1 MDIVALAYNLCD
13 VDFLTMSPPPE
24 ESAIADST
32 SFDLYNILKG
42 VDNPSDLS
50 QQAGSTSPKC
60 NEHSPNAVSPK
71 IQCDSPSQS
80 GTQDYLSTSNNQ
92 PSDDIPMIDL
102 TSPAPAGD
110 CDRVPAT
117 EPISPPDSTA
127 SSKPESTSTSP
138 AQASL
143 LHSPESLCSSSS
155 CGGDLS
161 NASSL
166 LLQGNKG
173 SNDDSIIEFLLSQDA
188 AERQTQQQQRSTRT
202 SLESGKR
209 KQPIEDPEETP
220 ASGHQLDTGCLPE
233 LNIDDL
239 STQKLDSFYK
249 NIPDIRNEYLGKPS
263 ECPCVN
269 PYMFQSDWLQLI
281 ARCPPSSPHVCRS
294 SACEPPPAKRHC
306 SPPQH
311 RQFVTSPSSGSSQ
324 VSPIQVQHSV
334 RPISNALYNKFSL
347 GNPQLR
353 NCSQSLPRNPQFPP
367 AQYRSVPNNAIHSSH
382 DSRSLQNTPFSTSQ
396 QQHEQ
401 QHQNTKQ
408 QKAFTTTQRLSVLSG
423 VTYHGPSTTLS
434 TAAQERAEKL
444 KGKPSDTY
452 IALIA
457 RAILSSPN
465 LTTSLPDIYEQI
477 MIQQPFYRTST
488 LAWRNAVRHNLSINE
503 CFVKVGKADSGR
515 GWKWTIHPSC
525 VEQFRRGD
533 FRRREA
539 RSKVQQVHKKTVTPA
554 PYQAPHRN
562 Y

>member
-24 ESAIADST
+24 GPAVADNT
-32 SFDLYNILKG
+32 SFDLYNIFTG
-42 VDNPSDLS
+42 VENSSDLP
-50 QQAGSTSPKC
+50 QQAGSTSPPC
-60 NEHSPNAVSPK
+60 IERSFNSTSPK
-71 IQCDSPSQS
+71 IKPDSSSQ
-80 GTQDYLSTSNNQ
+80 GETQDCLSTSNNQ

-102 TSPAPAGD
+102 TSPIPTED
-110 CDRVPAT
+110 CDRVPAI
-117 EPISPPDSTA
+117 EPISPSDSTA
-127 SSKPESTSTSP
+127 SSKVESTWTSP
-138 AQASL
+138 TQTSL
-143 LHSPESLCSSSS
+143 LHSPESLCSRSS

-166 LLQGNKG
+166 LLLGNKG
-173 SNDDSIIEFLLSQDA
+173 SNDDSIIDFLLSQDA
-188 AERQTQQQQRSTRT
+188 VEPRTQQQQSSTRT

-209 KQPIEDPEETP
+209 KQPEGDPEETP
-220 ASGHQLDTGCLPE
+220 VSSHEMDAERLPE
-233 LNIDDL
+233 LNIDDH
-239 STQKLDSFYK
+239 STQKLDNFFK
-249 NIPDIRNEYLGKPS
+249 NIPDIRNEYLGKPLD
-263 ECPCVN
+263 CPCVN
-269 PYMFQSDWLQLI
+269 PYMFESDWQQLI
-281 ARCPPSSPHVCRS
+281 VRCPPSSSHACRS
-294 SACEPPPAKRHC
+294 FCEPPPAKRHC
-306 SPPQH
+306 SPTQH
-311 RQFVTSPSSGSSQ
+311 RQNLTSPSSASTQ

-347 GNPQLR
+347 GNSQLQ
-353 NCSQSLPRNPQFPP
+353 NCSHPFARNPQFPP
-367 AQYRSVPNNAIHSSH
+367 VQYRSAANNATHSSH
-382 DSRSLQNTPFSTSQ
+382 DSRSLQNTSSLALQ
-396 QQHEQ
+396 QQQEQ
-401 QHQNTKQ
+401 QHQKTQQ
-408 QKAFTTTQRLSVLSG
+408 QKTFTTTQQLSVLSG

-465 LTTSLPDIYEQI
+465 LTTSLPDIYEQV

-525 VEQFRRGD
+525 VEQFRCGD

-554 PYQAPHRN
+554 PYQTS
-562 Y
+562 